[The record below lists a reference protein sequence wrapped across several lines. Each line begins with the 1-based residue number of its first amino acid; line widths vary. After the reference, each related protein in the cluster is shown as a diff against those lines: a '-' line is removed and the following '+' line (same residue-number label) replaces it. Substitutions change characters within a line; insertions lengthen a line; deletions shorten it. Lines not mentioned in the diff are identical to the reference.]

1 MNLNKVPHLV
11 RQKTQNGKHKQ
22 KPGTE
27 EVGSA
32 GSTRL
37 KARMPGLDPPSDP
50 PSEPSLG
57 SDEEPSDSDTVKD
70 REEEPGNE
78 ETEKEQYL
86 KKELRNI

>member
-37 KARMPGLDPPSDP
+37 KARMPGLNP